1 MSMQSK
7 KRQGK
12 DFMCVAKKSAPVKE
26 TDHET
31 MNRIGRKLRKMVL

>member
-7 KRQGK
+7 KRQSK
-12 DFMCVAKKSAPVKE
+12 DFMGETKKSVPVKK

-31 MNRIGRKLRKMVL
+31 MNRIGRKLRKVVL